1 MFNRVYGPETIAAM
15 SAALHSASQSL
26 STRSGSDEARRT
38 LVDRAIGL
46 LAGRVGFGLEEAAA
60 HRASEIGA
68 GTVGDLRGTAGQVCV
83 SSSPIRSSVP

>member
-38 LVDRAIGL
+38 LALTILRRVDEGERDPARLSDLAADGL
-46 LAGRVGFGLEEAAA
+46 VG
-60 HRASEIGA
+60 
-68 GTVGDLRGTAGQVCV
+68 
-83 SSSPIRSSVP
+83 IRQADTG